1 MTIKKTIAIA
11 SAKGGVGKS
20 TVCSFLA
27 TVLSK
32 DSKVGIL
39 DADIYGPNQDILFD
53 INDKN
58 IEVDKKNTDRPYIPK
73 KVDNI
78 SLNSLGFLLDKNA
91 AIWRGPMLSSAI
103 NQIYEKTNW
112 DELDFLLI
120 DMPPGT
126 GDAYLTVCQ
135 KIVPDFVI
143 LVSTIS
149 KLSIADLRRSEHV
162 FASLN
167 TKVLG
172 IILNNIHQSDDFQ
185 SFNLETENT
194 VLDRLEYD
202 KKFIDSTYPFDD
214 LKLDPLFLNTIRK
227 SKSMNRFL
235 LILLLSFPIF
245 GEEINDPFE
254 DLNRDIFIF
263 NEKLDEKLLKPAA
276 LTYRKVT
283 PQFARTGV
291 TNFFNNL
298 EEIDTTINQVLQGEI
313 KYAFND
319 AGRFVIN
326 STIGLFGLIDV
337 ASKMGLEK
345 HEEDFGQT
353 LGVWGFDSGPYIMI
367 PFLGPSNPRDLLSR
381 PISSFLSGTFAME
394 DNDVKITLVG
404 IDALETRERL
414 LDAETL
420 IIGDKYIFVKDAYIQ
435 SREYEINNGST
446 EDDEFLDDM
455 EDIFGD
461 D

>member
-1 MTIKKTIAIA
+1 
-11 SAKGGVGKS
+11 
-20 TVCSFLA
+20 
-27 TVLSK
+27 
-32 DSKVGIL
+32 
-39 DADIYGPNQDILFD
+39 
-53 INDKN
+53 
-58 IEVDKKNTDRPYIPK
+58 
-73 KVDNI
+73 
-78 SLNSLGFLLDKNA
+78 
-91 AIWRGPMLSSAI
+91 
-103 NQIYEKTNW
+103 
-112 DELDFLLI
+112 
-120 DMPPGT
+120 
-126 GDAYLTVCQ
+126 
-135 KIVPDFVI
+135 
-143 LVSTIS
+143 
-149 KLSIADLRRSEHV
+149 
-162 FASLN
+162 
-167 TKVLG
+167 
-172 IILNNIHQSDDFQ
+172 
-185 SFNLETENT
+185 
-194 VLDRLEYD
+194 
-202 KKFIDSTYPFDD
+202 
-214 LKLDPLFLNTIRK
+214 
-227 SKSMNRFL
+227 MNRFL

-319 AGRFVIN
+319 ASRFVIN
-326 STIGLFGLIDV
+326 STIGLLGLIDV
-337 ASKMGLEK
+337 ASKMGLER

-394 DNDVKITLVG
+394 DNDVKITLIG

-420 IIGDKYIFVKDAYIQ
+420 IIGDKYIFIKDAYVQ

-455 EDIFGD
+455 EDKFGD

>member
-1 MTIKKTIAIA
+1 
-11 SAKGGVGKS
+11 
-20 TVCSFLA
+20 
-27 TVLSK
+27 
-32 DSKVGIL
+32 
-39 DADIYGPNQDILFD
+39 
-53 INDKN
+53 
-58 IEVDKKNTDRPYIPK
+58 
-73 KVDNI
+73 
-78 SLNSLGFLLDKNA
+78 
-91 AIWRGPMLSSAI
+91 
-103 NQIYEKTNW
+103 
-112 DELDFLLI
+112 
-120 DMPPGT
+120 
-126 GDAYLTVCQ
+126 
-135 KIVPDFVI
+135 
-143 LVSTIS
+143 
-149 KLSIADLRRSEHV
+149 
-162 FASLN
+162 
-167 TKVLG
+167 
-172 IILNNIHQSDDFQ
+172 
-185 SFNLETENT
+185 
-194 VLDRLEYD
+194 
-202 KKFIDSTYPFDD
+202 
-214 LKLDPLFLNTIRK
+214 
-227 SKSMNRFL
+227 MNRFI

-298 EEIDTTINQVLQGEI
+298 EEIDTTINQILQGEI

-353 LGVWGFDSGPYIMI
+353 LGVWGFNSGPYIMI

-446 EDDEFLDDM
+446 EDDGFLDHMQDL
-455 EDIFGD
+455 FGD
-461 D
+461 N

>member
-1 MTIKKTIAIA
+1 
-11 SAKGGVGKS
+11 
-20 TVCSFLA
+20 
-27 TVLSK
+27 
-32 DSKVGIL
+32 
-39 DADIYGPNQDILFD
+39 
-53 INDKN
+53 
-58 IEVDKKNTDRPYIPK
+58 
-73 KVDNI
+73 
-78 SLNSLGFLLDKNA
+78 
-91 AIWRGPMLSSAI
+91 
-103 NQIYEKTNW
+103 
-112 DELDFLLI
+112 
-120 DMPPGT
+120 
-126 GDAYLTVCQ
+126 
-135 KIVPDFVI
+135 
-143 LVSTIS
+143 
-149 KLSIADLRRSEHV
+149 
-162 FASLN
+162 
-167 TKVLG
+167 
-172 IILNNIHQSDDFQ
+172 
-185 SFNLETENT
+185 
-194 VLDRLEYD
+194 
-202 KKFIDSTYPFDD
+202 
-214 LKLDPLFLNTIRK
+214 
-227 SKSMNRFL
+227 MNRFL

-337 ASKMGLEK
+337 ASKMGLER

-420 IIGDKYIFVKDAYIQ
+420 IIGDKYIFVKDAYVQ

-455 EDIFGD
+455 DDIFGD
-461 D
+461 N

>member
-1 MTIKKTIAIA
+1 M
-11 SAKGGVGKS
+11 
-20 TVCSFLA
+20 
-27 TVLSK
+27 
-32 DSKVGIL
+32 
-39 DADIYGPNQDILFD
+39 
-53 INDKN
+53 
-58 IEVDKKNTDRPYIPK
+58 
-73 KVDNI
+73 
-78 SLNSLGFLLDKNA
+78 
-91 AIWRGPMLSSAI
+91 
-103 NQIYEKTNW
+103 
-112 DELDFLLI
+112 
-120 DMPPGT
+120 
-126 GDAYLTVCQ
+126 
-135 KIVPDFVI
+135 
-143 LVSTIS
+143 
-149 KLSIADLRRSEHV
+149 H
-162 FASLN
+162 
-167 TKVLG
+167 
-172 IILNNIHQSDDFQ
+172 
-185 SFNLETENT
+185 
-194 VLDRLEYD
+194 
-202 KKFIDSTYPFDD
+202 
-214 LKLDPLFLNTIRK
+214 
-227 SKSMNRFL
+227 RFL

-394 DNDVKITLVG
+394 DNDVKITLIG

>member
-1 MTIKKTIAIA
+1 M
-11 SAKGGVGKS
+11 
-20 TVCSFLA
+20 
-27 TVLSK
+27 
-32 DSKVGIL
+32 
-39 DADIYGPNQDILFD
+39 
-53 INDKN
+53 
-58 IEVDKKNTDRPYIPK
+58 
-73 KVDNI
+73 
-78 SLNSLGFLLDKNA
+78 
-91 AIWRGPMLSSAI
+91 
-103 NQIYEKTNW
+103 
-112 DELDFLLI
+112 
-120 DMPPGT
+120 
-126 GDAYLTVCQ
+126 
-135 KIVPDFVI
+135 
-143 LVSTIS
+143 
-149 KLSIADLRRSEHV
+149 H
-162 FASLN
+162 
-167 TKVLG
+167 
-172 IILNNIHQSDDFQ
+172 
-185 SFNLETENT
+185 
-194 VLDRLEYD
+194 
-202 KKFIDSTYPFDD
+202 
-214 LKLDPLFLNTIRK
+214 
-227 SKSMNRFL
+227 RFL

-326 STIGLFGLIDV
+326 STIGLFGLLDV

-394 DNDVKITLVG
+394 DNDVKLTLLG

-435 SREYEINNGST
+435 SREYEINNGSS

>member
-1 MTIKKTIAIA
+1 
-11 SAKGGVGKS
+11 
-20 TVCSFLA
+20 
-27 TVLSK
+27 
-32 DSKVGIL
+32 
-39 DADIYGPNQDILFD
+39 
-53 INDKN
+53 
-58 IEVDKKNTDRPYIPK
+58 
-73 KVDNI
+73 
-78 SLNSLGFLLDKNA
+78 
-91 AIWRGPMLSSAI
+91 
-103 NQIYEKTNW
+103 
-112 DELDFLLI
+112 
-120 DMPPGT
+120 
-126 GDAYLTVCQ
+126 
-135 KIVPDFVI
+135 
-143 LVSTIS
+143 
-149 KLSIADLRRSEHV
+149 
-162 FASLN
+162 
-167 TKVLG
+167 
-172 IILNNIHQSDDFQ
+172 
-185 SFNLETENT
+185 
-194 VLDRLEYD
+194 
-202 KKFIDSTYPFDD
+202 
-214 LKLDPLFLNTIRK
+214 
-227 SKSMNRFL
+227 MNRFL

-276 LTYRKVT
+276 LAYRKVT

>member
-1 MTIKKTIAIA
+1 
-11 SAKGGVGKS
+11 
-20 TVCSFLA
+20 
-27 TVLSK
+27 
-32 DSKVGIL
+32 
-39 DADIYGPNQDILFD
+39 
-53 INDKN
+53 
-58 IEVDKKNTDRPYIPK
+58 
-73 KVDNI
+73 
-78 SLNSLGFLLDKNA
+78 
-91 AIWRGPMLSSAI
+91 
-103 NQIYEKTNW
+103 
-112 DELDFLLI
+112 
-120 DMPPGT
+120 
-126 GDAYLTVCQ
+126 
-135 KIVPDFVI
+135 
-143 LVSTIS
+143 
-149 KLSIADLRRSEHV
+149 
-162 FASLN
+162 
-167 TKVLG
+167 
-172 IILNNIHQSDDFQ
+172 
-185 SFNLETENT
+185 
-194 VLDRLEYD
+194 
-202 KKFIDSTYPFDD
+202 
-214 LKLDPLFLNTIRK
+214 
-227 SKSMNRFL
+227 MNRFL

-337 ASKMGLEK
+337 ASKMGLER

-420 IIGDKYIFVKDAYIQ
+420 IIGDKYIFVKDAYVQ

>member
-1 MTIKKTIAIA
+1 M
-11 SAKGGVGKS
+11 V
-20 TVCSFLA
+20 
-27 TVLSK
+27 
-32 DSKVGIL
+32 
-39 DADIYGPNQDILFD
+39 
-53 INDKN
+53 
-58 IEVDKKNTDRPYIPK
+58 
-73 KVDNI
+73 
-78 SLNSLGFLLDKNA
+78 
-91 AIWRGPMLSSAI
+91 
-103 NQIYEKTNW
+103 
-112 DELDFLLI
+112 
-120 DMPPGT
+120 
-126 GDAYLTVCQ
+126 
-135 KIVPDFVI
+135 
-143 LVSTIS
+143 
-149 KLSIADLRRSEHV
+149 
-162 FASLN
+162 
-167 TKVLG
+167 
-172 IILNNIHQSDDFQ
+172 
-185 SFNLETENT
+185 
-194 VLDRLEYD
+194 
-202 KKFIDSTYPFDD
+202 
-214 LKLDPLFLNTIRK
+214 
-227 SKSMNRFL
+227 FL

>member
-1 MTIKKTIAIA
+1 M
-11 SAKGGVGKS
+11 
-20 TVCSFLA
+20 
-27 TVLSK
+27 
-32 DSKVGIL
+32 
-39 DADIYGPNQDILFD
+39 
-53 INDKN
+53 
-58 IEVDKKNTDRPYIPK
+58 
-73 KVDNI
+73 
-78 SLNSLGFLLDKNA
+78 
-91 AIWRGPMLSSAI
+91 
-103 NQIYEKTNW
+103 
-112 DELDFLLI
+112 
-120 DMPPGT
+120 
-126 GDAYLTVCQ
+126 
-135 KIVPDFVI
+135 
-143 LVSTIS
+143 
-149 KLSIADLRRSEHV
+149 
-162 FASLN
+162 
-167 TKVLG
+167 
-172 IILNNIHQSDDFQ
+172 
-185 SFNLETENT
+185 
-194 VLDRLEYD
+194 
-202 KKFIDSTYPFDD
+202 
-214 LKLDPLFLNTIRK
+214 
-227 SKSMNRFL
+227 
-235 LILLLSFPIF
+235 F

-337 ASKMGLEK
+337 ASKMGLER

-353 LGVWGFDSGPYIMI
+353 LGVWGFNSGPYIMI

-394 DNDVKITLVG
+394 DNDVKLTLVG

>member
-1 MTIKKTIAIA
+1 M
-11 SAKGGVGKS
+11 
-20 TVCSFLA
+20 
-27 TVLSK
+27 
-32 DSKVGIL
+32 
-39 DADIYGPNQDILFD
+39 
-53 INDKN
+53 
-58 IEVDKKNTDRPYIPK
+58 
-73 KVDNI
+73 
-78 SLNSLGFLLDKNA
+78 
-91 AIWRGPMLSSAI
+91 
-103 NQIYEKTNW
+103 
-112 DELDFLLI
+112 
-120 DMPPGT
+120 
-126 GDAYLTVCQ
+126 
-135 KIVPDFVI
+135 
-143 LVSTIS
+143 
-149 KLSIADLRRSEHV
+149 H
-162 FASLN
+162 
-167 TKVLG
+167 
-172 IILNNIHQSDDFQ
+172 
-185 SFNLETENT
+185 
-194 VLDRLEYD
+194 
-202 KKFIDSTYPFDD
+202 
-214 LKLDPLFLNTIRK
+214 
-227 SKSMNRFL
+227 RFL

-394 DNDVKITLVG
+394 DNDVKITLIG

-420 IIGDKYIFVKDAYIQ
+420 IIGDKYIFIKDAYVQ

-461 D
+461 N

>member
-1 MTIKKTIAIA
+1 M
-11 SAKGGVGKS
+11 
-20 TVCSFLA
+20 
-27 TVLSK
+27 
-32 DSKVGIL
+32 
-39 DADIYGPNQDILFD
+39 
-53 INDKN
+53 
-58 IEVDKKNTDRPYIPK
+58 
-73 KVDNI
+73 
-78 SLNSLGFLLDKNA
+78 
-91 AIWRGPMLSSAI
+91 
-103 NQIYEKTNW
+103 
-112 DELDFLLI
+112 
-120 DMPPGT
+120 
-126 GDAYLTVCQ
+126 
-135 KIVPDFVI
+135 
-143 LVSTIS
+143 
-149 KLSIADLRRSEHV
+149 H
-162 FASLN
+162 
-167 TKVLG
+167 
-172 IILNNIHQSDDFQ
+172 
-185 SFNLETENT
+185 
-194 VLDRLEYD
+194 
-202 KKFIDSTYPFDD
+202 
-214 LKLDPLFLNTIRK
+214 
-227 SKSMNRFL
+227 RFL

-394 DNDVKITLVG
+394 DNDVKLTLLG

>member
-1 MTIKKTIAIA
+1 
-11 SAKGGVGKS
+11 
-20 TVCSFLA
+20 
-27 TVLSK
+27 
-32 DSKVGIL
+32 
-39 DADIYGPNQDILFD
+39 
-53 INDKN
+53 
-58 IEVDKKNTDRPYIPK
+58 
-73 KVDNI
+73 
-78 SLNSLGFLLDKNA
+78 
-91 AIWRGPMLSSAI
+91 
-103 NQIYEKTNW
+103 
-112 DELDFLLI
+112 
-120 DMPPGT
+120 
-126 GDAYLTVCQ
+126 
-135 KIVPDFVI
+135 
-143 LVSTIS
+143 
-149 KLSIADLRRSEHV
+149 
-162 FASLN
+162 
-167 TKVLG
+167 
-172 IILNNIHQSDDFQ
+172 
-185 SFNLETENT
+185 
-194 VLDRLEYD
+194 
-202 KKFIDSTYPFDD
+202 
-214 LKLDPLFLNTIRK
+214 
-227 SKSMNRFL
+227 MNRFL

-276 LTYRKVT
+276 ITYRKVT

-298 EEIDTTINQVLQGEI
+298 EEIDTTINQILQGEI

>member
-1 MTIKKTIAIA
+1 M
-11 SAKGGVGKS
+11 
-20 TVCSFLA
+20 
-27 TVLSK
+27 
-32 DSKVGIL
+32 
-39 DADIYGPNQDILFD
+39 
-53 INDKN
+53 
-58 IEVDKKNTDRPYIPK
+58 
-73 KVDNI
+73 
-78 SLNSLGFLLDKNA
+78 
-91 AIWRGPMLSSAI
+91 
-103 NQIYEKTNW
+103 
-112 DELDFLLI
+112 
-120 DMPPGT
+120 
-126 GDAYLTVCQ
+126 
-135 KIVPDFVI
+135 
-143 LVSTIS
+143 
-149 KLSIADLRRSEHV
+149 H
-162 FASLN
+162 
-167 TKVLG
+167 
-172 IILNNIHQSDDFQ
+172 
-185 SFNLETENT
+185 
-194 VLDRLEYD
+194 
-202 KKFIDSTYPFDD
+202 
-214 LKLDPLFLNTIRK
+214 
-227 SKSMNRFL
+227 RFL

-326 STIGLFGLIDV
+326 TTVGLFGLIDV

-420 IIGDKYIFVKDAYIQ
+420 IIGDKYIFVKDAYVQ

>member
-1 MTIKKTIAIA
+1 
-11 SAKGGVGKS
+11 
-20 TVCSFLA
+20 
-27 TVLSK
+27 
-32 DSKVGIL
+32 
-39 DADIYGPNQDILFD
+39 
-53 INDKN
+53 
-58 IEVDKKNTDRPYIPK
+58 
-73 KVDNI
+73 
-78 SLNSLGFLLDKNA
+78 
-91 AIWRGPMLSSAI
+91 
-103 NQIYEKTNW
+103 
-112 DELDFLLI
+112 
-120 DMPPGT
+120 
-126 GDAYLTVCQ
+126 
-135 KIVPDFVI
+135 
-143 LVSTIS
+143 
-149 KLSIADLRRSEHV
+149 
-162 FASLN
+162 
-167 TKVLG
+167 
-172 IILNNIHQSDDFQ
+172 
-185 SFNLETENT
+185 
-194 VLDRLEYD
+194 
-202 KKFIDSTYPFDD
+202 
-214 LKLDPLFLNTIRK
+214 
-227 SKSMNRFL
+227 MNRFL
-235 LILLLSFPIF
+235 LVLLLSFPIF

-283 PQFARTGV
+283 PQFARAGV

-326 STIGLFGLIDV
+326 TTIGLFGLIDV
-337 ASKMGLEK
+337 ASKMGLER

-394 DNDVKITLVG
+394 DNDVKITLIG

-420 IIGDKYIFVKDAYIQ
+420 IIGDKYMFVKDAYVQ

-461 D
+461 N

>member
-1 MTIKKTIAIA
+1 
-11 SAKGGVGKS
+11 
-20 TVCSFLA
+20 
-27 TVLSK
+27 
-32 DSKVGIL
+32 
-39 DADIYGPNQDILFD
+39 
-53 INDKN
+53 
-58 IEVDKKNTDRPYIPK
+58 
-73 KVDNI
+73 
-78 SLNSLGFLLDKNA
+78 
-91 AIWRGPMLSSAI
+91 
-103 NQIYEKTNW
+103 
-112 DELDFLLI
+112 
-120 DMPPGT
+120 
-126 GDAYLTVCQ
+126 
-135 KIVPDFVI
+135 
-143 LVSTIS
+143 
-149 KLSIADLRRSEHV
+149 
-162 FASLN
+162 
-167 TKVLG
+167 
-172 IILNNIHQSDDFQ
+172 
-185 SFNLETENT
+185 
-194 VLDRLEYD
+194 
-202 KKFIDSTYPFDD
+202 
-214 LKLDPLFLNTIRK
+214 
-227 SKSMNRFL
+227 MNRFL
-235 LILLLSFPIF
+235 LVLLLSFPIF

-276 LTYRKVT
+276 ITYRKVT

-298 EEIDTTINQVLQGEI
+298 EEIDTTINQILQGEI

-337 ASKMGLEK
+337 ASKMGLER

-420 IIGDKYIFVKDAYIQ
+420 IIGDKYIFVKDAYVQ

-446 EDDEFLDDM
+446 EDDKFLDDM
-455 EDIFGD
+455 DDIFGD
-461 D
+461 N

>member
-1 MTIKKTIAIA
+1 M
-11 SAKGGVGKS
+11 
-20 TVCSFLA
+20 
-27 TVLSK
+27 
-32 DSKVGIL
+32 
-39 DADIYGPNQDILFD
+39 
-53 INDKN
+53 
-58 IEVDKKNTDRPYIPK
+58 
-73 KVDNI
+73 
-78 SLNSLGFLLDKNA
+78 
-91 AIWRGPMLSSAI
+91 
-103 NQIYEKTNW
+103 
-112 DELDFLLI
+112 
-120 DMPPGT
+120 
-126 GDAYLTVCQ
+126 
-135 KIVPDFVI
+135 
-143 LVSTIS
+143 
-149 KLSIADLRRSEHV
+149 H
-162 FASLN
+162 
-167 TKVLG
+167 
-172 IILNNIHQSDDFQ
+172 
-185 SFNLETENT
+185 
-194 VLDRLEYD
+194 
-202 KKFIDSTYPFDD
+202 
-214 LKLDPLFLNTIRK
+214 
-227 SKSMNRFL
+227 RFL

-319 AGRFVIN
+319 ASRFVIN

-420 IIGDKYIFVKDAYIQ
+420 IIGDKYIFVKDAYVQ

-455 EDIFGD
+455 DDIFGD

>member
-1 MTIKKTIAIA
+1 M
-11 SAKGGVGKS
+11 
-20 TVCSFLA
+20 
-27 TVLSK
+27 
-32 DSKVGIL
+32 
-39 DADIYGPNQDILFD
+39 
-53 INDKN
+53 
-58 IEVDKKNTDRPYIPK
+58 
-73 KVDNI
+73 
-78 SLNSLGFLLDKNA
+78 
-91 AIWRGPMLSSAI
+91 
-103 NQIYEKTNW
+103 
-112 DELDFLLI
+112 
-120 DMPPGT
+120 
-126 GDAYLTVCQ
+126 
-135 KIVPDFVI
+135 
-143 LVSTIS
+143 
-149 KLSIADLRRSEHV
+149 H
-162 FASLN
+162 
-167 TKVLG
+167 
-172 IILNNIHQSDDFQ
+172 
-185 SFNLETENT
+185 
-194 VLDRLEYD
+194 
-202 KKFIDSTYPFDD
+202 
-214 LKLDPLFLNTIRK
+214 
-227 SKSMNRFL
+227 RFL

-245 GEEINDPFE
+245 GEEIDDPFE

-319 AGRFVIN
+319 ASRFVIN

-337 ASKMGLEK
+337 ASKMGLER

-353 LGVWGFDSGPYIMI
+353 LGVWGFNSGPYIMI

-394 DNDVKITLVG
+394 DNDVKLTLIG

-420 IIGDKYIFVKDAYIQ
+420 IIGDKYIFVKDAYVQ

-446 EDDEFLDDM
+446 ENDEFLDDM
-455 EDIFGD
+455 DDIFGD

>member
-1 MTIKKTIAIA
+1 
-11 SAKGGVGKS
+11 
-20 TVCSFLA
+20 
-27 TVLSK
+27 
-32 DSKVGIL
+32 
-39 DADIYGPNQDILFD
+39 
-53 INDKN
+53 
-58 IEVDKKNTDRPYIPK
+58 
-73 KVDNI
+73 
-78 SLNSLGFLLDKNA
+78 
-91 AIWRGPMLSSAI
+91 
-103 NQIYEKTNW
+103 
-112 DELDFLLI
+112 
-120 DMPPGT
+120 
-126 GDAYLTVCQ
+126 
-135 KIVPDFVI
+135 
-143 LVSTIS
+143 
-149 KLSIADLRRSEHV
+149 
-162 FASLN
+162 
-167 TKVLG
+167 
-172 IILNNIHQSDDFQ
+172 
-185 SFNLETENT
+185 
-194 VLDRLEYD
+194 
-202 KKFIDSTYPFDD
+202 
-214 LKLDPLFLNTIRK
+214 
-227 SKSMNRFL
+227 MNRFL

-298 EEIDTTINQVLQGEI
+298 EEIDTAINQVLQGEI

-394 DNDVKITLVG
+394 DNDVKITLLG

>member
-1 MTIKKTIAIA
+1 M
-11 SAKGGVGKS
+11 
-20 TVCSFLA
+20 
-27 TVLSK
+27 
-32 DSKVGIL
+32 
-39 DADIYGPNQDILFD
+39 
-53 INDKN
+53 
-58 IEVDKKNTDRPYIPK
+58 
-73 KVDNI
+73 
-78 SLNSLGFLLDKNA
+78 
-91 AIWRGPMLSSAI
+91 
-103 NQIYEKTNW
+103 
-112 DELDFLLI
+112 
-120 DMPPGT
+120 
-126 GDAYLTVCQ
+126 
-135 KIVPDFVI
+135 
-143 LVSTIS
+143 
-149 KLSIADLRRSEHV
+149 H
-162 FASLN
+162 
-167 TKVLG
+167 
-172 IILNNIHQSDDFQ
+172 
-185 SFNLETENT
+185 
-194 VLDRLEYD
+194 
-202 KKFIDSTYPFDD
+202 
-214 LKLDPLFLNTIRK
+214 
-227 SKSMNRFL
+227 RFL

-367 PFLGPSNPRDLLSR
+367 PFLGPGNPRDLLSR

>member
-1 MTIKKTIAIA
+1 
-11 SAKGGVGKS
+11 
-20 TVCSFLA
+20 
-27 TVLSK
+27 
-32 DSKVGIL
+32 
-39 DADIYGPNQDILFD
+39 
-53 INDKN
+53 
-58 IEVDKKNTDRPYIPK
+58 
-73 KVDNI
+73 
-78 SLNSLGFLLDKNA
+78 
-91 AIWRGPMLSSAI
+91 
-103 NQIYEKTNW
+103 
-112 DELDFLLI
+112 
-120 DMPPGT
+120 
-126 GDAYLTVCQ
+126 
-135 KIVPDFVI
+135 
-143 LVSTIS
+143 
-149 KLSIADLRRSEHV
+149 
-162 FASLN
+162 
-167 TKVLG
+167 
-172 IILNNIHQSDDFQ
+172 
-185 SFNLETENT
+185 
-194 VLDRLEYD
+194 
-202 KKFIDSTYPFDD
+202 
-214 LKLDPLFLNTIRK
+214 
-227 SKSMNRFL
+227 MNRFL

-435 SREYEINNGST
+435 SREYEIDNGST

>member
-1 MTIKKTIAIA
+1 M
-11 SAKGGVGKS
+11 
-20 TVCSFLA
+20 
-27 TVLSK
+27 
-32 DSKVGIL
+32 
-39 DADIYGPNQDILFD
+39 
-53 INDKN
+53 
-58 IEVDKKNTDRPYIPK
+58 
-73 KVDNI
+73 
-78 SLNSLGFLLDKNA
+78 
-91 AIWRGPMLSSAI
+91 
-103 NQIYEKTNW
+103 
-112 DELDFLLI
+112 
-120 DMPPGT
+120 
-126 GDAYLTVCQ
+126 
-135 KIVPDFVI
+135 
-143 LVSTIS
+143 
-149 KLSIADLRRSEHV
+149 H
-162 FASLN
+162 
-167 TKVLG
+167 
-172 IILNNIHQSDDFQ
+172 
-185 SFNLETENT
+185 
-194 VLDRLEYD
+194 
-202 KKFIDSTYPFDD
+202 
-214 LKLDPLFLNTIRK
+214 
-227 SKSMNRFL
+227 RFL

-298 EEIDTTINQVLQGEI
+298 DEIDTTINQVLQGEI

-394 DNDVKITLVG
+394 DNDVKLTLLG

-420 IIGDKYIFVKDAYIQ
+420 IIGDKYIFVKDAYIL

>member
-1 MTIKKTIAIA
+1 
-11 SAKGGVGKS
+11 
-20 TVCSFLA
+20 
-27 TVLSK
+27 
-32 DSKVGIL
+32 
-39 DADIYGPNQDILFD
+39 
-53 INDKN
+53 
-58 IEVDKKNTDRPYIPK
+58 
-73 KVDNI
+73 
-78 SLNSLGFLLDKNA
+78 
-91 AIWRGPMLSSAI
+91 
-103 NQIYEKTNW
+103 
-112 DELDFLLI
+112 
-120 DMPPGT
+120 
-126 GDAYLTVCQ
+126 
-135 KIVPDFVI
+135 
-143 LVSTIS
+143 
-149 KLSIADLRRSEHV
+149 
-162 FASLN
+162 
-167 TKVLG
+167 
-172 IILNNIHQSDDFQ
+172 
-185 SFNLETENT
+185 
-194 VLDRLEYD
+194 
-202 KKFIDSTYPFDD
+202 
-214 LKLDPLFLNTIRK
+214 
-227 SKSMNRFL
+227 MNRFL
-235 LILLLSFPIF
+235 LVLLVAFPIF

-337 ASKMGLEK
+337 ASKMGLER

-394 DNDVKITLVG
+394 DNDVKLTLVG

-420 IIGDKYIFVKDAYIQ
+420 IIGDKYIFIKDAYIQ

-455 EDIFGD
+455 DDIFGD
-461 D
+461 N

>member
-1 MTIKKTIAIA
+1 
-11 SAKGGVGKS
+11 
-20 TVCSFLA
+20 
-27 TVLSK
+27 
-32 DSKVGIL
+32 
-39 DADIYGPNQDILFD
+39 
-53 INDKN
+53 
-58 IEVDKKNTDRPYIPK
+58 
-73 KVDNI
+73 
-78 SLNSLGFLLDKNA
+78 
-91 AIWRGPMLSSAI
+91 
-103 NQIYEKTNW
+103 
-112 DELDFLLI
+112 
-120 DMPPGT
+120 
-126 GDAYLTVCQ
+126 
-135 KIVPDFVI
+135 
-143 LVSTIS
+143 
-149 KLSIADLRRSEHV
+149 
-162 FASLN
+162 
-167 TKVLG
+167 
-172 IILNNIHQSDDFQ
+172 
-185 SFNLETENT
+185 
-194 VLDRLEYD
+194 
-202 KKFIDSTYPFDD
+202 
-214 LKLDPLFLNTIRK
+214 
-227 SKSMNRFL
+227 MNRFL
-235 LILLLSFPIF
+235 LILLLSFPMF

-319 AGRFVIN
+319 ASRFVIN
-326 STIGLFGLIDV
+326 STIGLLGLIDV
-337 ASKMGLEK
+337 ASKMGLER

-353 LGVWGFDSGPYIMI
+353 LGVWGFNSGPYIMI

-394 DNDVKITLVG
+394 DNDVKLTLVG

-420 IIGDKYIFVKDAYIQ
+420 IIGDKYIFVKDAYVQ

-455 EDIFGD
+455 DDIFGD

>member
-1 MTIKKTIAIA
+1 M
-11 SAKGGVGKS
+11 
-20 TVCSFLA
+20 
-27 TVLSK
+27 
-32 DSKVGIL
+32 
-39 DADIYGPNQDILFD
+39 
-53 INDKN
+53 
-58 IEVDKKNTDRPYIPK
+58 
-73 KVDNI
+73 
-78 SLNSLGFLLDKNA
+78 
-91 AIWRGPMLSSAI
+91 
-103 NQIYEKTNW
+103 
-112 DELDFLLI
+112 
-120 DMPPGT
+120 
-126 GDAYLTVCQ
+126 
-135 KIVPDFVI
+135 
-143 LVSTIS
+143 
-149 KLSIADLRRSEHV
+149 H
-162 FASLN
+162 
-167 TKVLG
+167 
-172 IILNNIHQSDDFQ
+172 
-185 SFNLETENT
+185 
-194 VLDRLEYD
+194 
-202 KKFIDSTYPFDD
+202 
-214 LKLDPLFLNTIRK
+214 
-227 SKSMNRFL
+227 RFL

-313 KYAFND
+313 KYAFSD

>member
-1 MTIKKTIAIA
+1 
-11 SAKGGVGKS
+11 
-20 TVCSFLA
+20 
-27 TVLSK
+27 
-32 DSKVGIL
+32 
-39 DADIYGPNQDILFD
+39 
-53 INDKN
+53 
-58 IEVDKKNTDRPYIPK
+58 
-73 KVDNI
+73 
-78 SLNSLGFLLDKNA
+78 
-91 AIWRGPMLSSAI
+91 
-103 NQIYEKTNW
+103 
-112 DELDFLLI
+112 
-120 DMPPGT
+120 
-126 GDAYLTVCQ
+126 
-135 KIVPDFVI
+135 
-143 LVSTIS
+143 
-149 KLSIADLRRSEHV
+149 
-162 FASLN
+162 
-167 TKVLG
+167 
-172 IILNNIHQSDDFQ
+172 
-185 SFNLETENT
+185 
-194 VLDRLEYD
+194 
-202 KKFIDSTYPFDD
+202 
-214 LKLDPLFLNTIRK
+214 
-227 SKSMNRFL
+227 MNRFL

-254 DLNRDIFIF
+254 ELNRDIFIF

-337 ASKMGLEK
+337 ASKMGLER

>member
-1 MTIKKTIAIA
+1 M
-11 SAKGGVGKS
+11 
-20 TVCSFLA
+20 
-27 TVLSK
+27 
-32 DSKVGIL
+32 
-39 DADIYGPNQDILFD
+39 
-53 INDKN
+53 
-58 IEVDKKNTDRPYIPK
+58 
-73 KVDNI
+73 
-78 SLNSLGFLLDKNA
+78 
-91 AIWRGPMLSSAI
+91 
-103 NQIYEKTNW
+103 
-112 DELDFLLI
+112 
-120 DMPPGT
+120 
-126 GDAYLTVCQ
+126 
-135 KIVPDFVI
+135 
-143 LVSTIS
+143 
-149 KLSIADLRRSEHV
+149 H
-162 FASLN
+162 
-167 TKVLG
+167 
-172 IILNNIHQSDDFQ
+172 
-185 SFNLETENT
+185 
-194 VLDRLEYD
+194 
-202 KKFIDSTYPFDD
+202 
-214 LKLDPLFLNTIRK
+214 
-227 SKSMNRFL
+227 RFL

-319 AGRFVIN
+319 ASRFVIN
-326 STIGLFGLIDV
+326 TTVGLFGLIDV

-394 DNDVKITLVG
+394 DNDVKITLLG